1 MALKVLFALG
11 IGIAGGW
18 AARSLADS
26 SEGATTRLLE
36 IALDAKER
44 LSHWAAVER
53 ERLED
58 MLAEA
63 RLKDE
68 PGPTRRRK
76 TTRDPERKGQSANK
90 RGSRRRGPR
99 LVKNGEPA

>member
-26 SEGATTRLLE
+26 SEGAATRLLE

-44 LSHWAAVER
+44 VSHWAAVER

-68 PGPTRRRK
+68 PSPARRK
-76 TTRDPERKGQSANK
+76 KATGNSRRKSQAAKK
-90 RGSRRRGPR
+90 RGLGRRGPR
-99 LVKNGEPA
+99 LVKSGEAA